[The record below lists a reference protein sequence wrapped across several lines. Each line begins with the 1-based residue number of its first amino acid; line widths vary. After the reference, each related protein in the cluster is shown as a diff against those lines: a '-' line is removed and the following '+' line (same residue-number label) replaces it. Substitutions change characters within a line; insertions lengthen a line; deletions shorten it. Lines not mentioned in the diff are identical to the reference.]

1 MNQVTHHDFGL
12 FETELLS
19 VDFISFNIK
28 RISSPQITDLAFYF
42 QNLGFNSY
50 QKKLD
55 SNQSRQDINNNN
67 NSSYNQFE
75 VYFIFKIPYQ
85 KEIIQLQFPGVS
97 GKQFYKLIKQRSIQW
112 KRFPNPVLSRLDLV
126 YQRISKFNDPISTID
141 FINSCYI
148 QFQEL
153 HSSRNLVSERNKK
166 GLILKIGNRRSSRHY
181 RIYTNQKNNLLRFE
195 AEMKGDLIKDF
206 QDLLITSSFEEHE
219 FESKIAYQFFK
230 YSFEIFSSLNQYSHI
245 DWLATRIRP
254 YKYRNALSLELA
266 IHFDYLNQM
275 DYKLLKEKQHL
286 IMLLRLLAYVKK
298 LKYTTKSLTSE
309 FRRYRFP
316 LRDFLNYNNLTP
328 NYYQVKKLKTF
339 FDLLKNNFVIESFS
353 DKHYRMLVSIPE
365 VSVHKS
371 EQNILM
377 VEIWIAE
384 ELFDHLHP
392 FLFSD
397 FFQQKLTKHQF
408 QVLFEIIKNYSS
420 IDIRKEFNITEFL
433 DNYPSILSNQHKR
446 QIKEY
451 FIHYLKLLHQEGK
464 LQNKVLDLSSNK
476 VFQITNLNS
485 SYSQIAVF
493 ENIEVKFS

>member
-230 YSFEIFSSLNQYSHI
+230 YSFEIFSCSRHPDHI
-245 DWLATRIRP
+245 DWLINRIRP
-254 YKYRNALSLELA
+254 YQHKNKLYSDKSIINSHYINQFAFQQFQQKLDLITLLQLLMYVRTL
-266 IHFDYLNQM
+266 DYQT
-275 DYKLLKEKQHL
+275 KT
-286 IMLLRLLAYVKK
+286 LR
-298 LKYTTKSLTSE
+298 SN
-309 FRRYRFP
+309 FRQFKFI
-316 LRDFLNYNNLTP
+316 LRDFLNYSHKTSNH
-328 NYYQVKKLKTF
+328 YQLMKLKEF
-339 FDLLKNNFVIESFS
+339 FNVLRTNLVIECFT
-353 DKHYRMLVSIPE
+353 DKSYRMLVTISE
-365 VSVHKS
+365 AFVCKS
-371 EQNILM
+371 EQNI
-377 VEIWIAE
+377 WIIEVWVAE
-384 ELFDHLHP
+384 ELFDYLHP
-392 FLFSD
+392 FLFPN
-397 FFQQKLTKHQF
+397 FFTEKLTIDEFH
-408 QVLFEIIKNYSS
+408 VLFEIVKIFNSS
-420 IDIRKEFNITEFL
+420 TTRKEFNIQEFL
-433 DNYPSILSNQHKR
+433 DPYSSNINGTRKKK
-446 QIKEY
+446 IKEC
-451 FIHYLKLLHQEGK
+451 FIKYLKV
-464 LQNKVLDLSSNK
+464 LQ
-476 VFQITNLNS
+476 
-485 SYSQIAVF
+485 
-493 ENIEVKFS
+493 